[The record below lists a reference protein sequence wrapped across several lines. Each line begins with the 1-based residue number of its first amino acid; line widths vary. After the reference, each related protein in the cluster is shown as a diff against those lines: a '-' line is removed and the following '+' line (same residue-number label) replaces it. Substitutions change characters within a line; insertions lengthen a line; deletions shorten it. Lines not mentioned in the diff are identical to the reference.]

1 MWYGEYNHTLD
12 DKDRFILPAKFRE
25 KIKAL
30 ENKKFYLTRGLDG
43 CLFMVHSTVWQGLEE
58 KLKGLS
64 FTKAQSRAFNRM
76 YFSGAQEIE
85 IDGQGRVNVPEY
97 LKEFARIE
105 RNIVIVGV
113 SDRIEVWGKKRWE
126 DFYKENEGKFE
137 ETAENLFE

>member
-1 MWYGEYNHTLD
+1 
-12 DKDRFILPAKFRE
+12 
-25 KIKAL
+25 
-30 ENKKFYLTRGLDG
+30 
-43 CLFMVHSTVWQGLEE
+43 MVHSTVWQGLEE

-126 DFYKENEGKFE
+126 DFYKTNEGKFE